1 MTPALHSWAA
11 VRPRASCSHHSPLT
25 VHHAPL
31 ATRHSPLATHRQ
43 AEGELLVSMQQLRLA
58 AQDTRLDMTDAFES
72 YAGKGR
78 EGQLGI
84 MPKNRFQVQP
94 RTLH

>member
-1 MTPALHSWAA
+1 
-11 VRPRASCSHHSPLT
+11 
-25 VHHAPL
+25 
-31 ATRHSPLATHRQ
+31 
-43 AEGELLVSMQQLRLA
+43 MQQLRLA

-94 RTLH
+94 HTLH